1 MNYQIPKLSLNDLV
15 NNNQTSIKILSSA
28 LSDHGFF
35 VITDHQIPHSLF
47 DRAYEYSK
55 IFFELDLN
63 TKNLYSY
70 RESAGARGYT
80 PFGKETALGE
90 TVPDLK
96 EFWHHGPVID
106 DSYDER
112 IMKNVYVQEIDG
124 FNNFFDDLFYEMHNL
139 GSKLLSSISLS
150 LGLDSN
156 FFDKSTSKGN
166 SLLRLI
172 HYPPSNNENMFRARE
187 HADINLIT
195 LLIGANEPGLEV
207 KDKSGNWIP
216 VSSSYED
223 IVCNIGDMMQLIT
236 DHKLKSTPHRVVK
249 YKTDEIK
256 SRYSIPFFMHP
267 SPDTILKSVF
277 NNKDSGVLAHDFLD
291 ERLKAIKLY

>member
-1 MNYQIPKLSLNDLV
+1 MDNLIPKISLTNLLSNDSDSLNL
-15 NNNQTSIKILSSA
+15 LSNA
-28 LSDHGFF
+28 LKNHGFF
-35 VITDHQIPHSLF
+35 VITDHNIPHDLF
-47 DRAYEYSK
+47 HRSYEFSEK
-55 IFFELDLN
+55 FFNLDLSI
-63 TKNLYSY
+63 KNKYSF
-70 RESAGARGYT
+70 RKNAGARGYT

-106 DSYDER
+106 DTFDPR
-112 IMKNVYVQEIDG
+112 IMKNIQVSEVDK
-124 FNNFFDDLFYEMHNL
+124 FNKVFDELFIEMNNL
-139 GSKLLSSISLS
+139 GSILLKSICLT
-150 LGLDSN
+150 LDLPSN
-156 FFDKSTSKGN
+156 YFNQSTSKGN

-172 HYPPSNNENMFRARE
+172 HYPPSNNENMYRARE

-207 KDKSGNWIP
+207 KDKSGQWIP
-216 VSSSYED
+216 VSSSFED

-236 DHKLKSTPHRVVK
+236 DKVLKSTPHRVVK

-256 SRYSIPFFMHP
+256 SRYSIPFFLHP
-267 SPDTILKSVF
+267 SPDTILKSIY
-277 NNKDSGVLAHDFLD
+277 NIDDTGVLAHDFLD

>member
-1 MNYQIPKLSLNDLV
+1 MSKIPKLSLKSLNKNDKEAI
-15 NNNQTSIKILSSA
+15 NILSEA

-35 VITDHQIPHSLF
+35 VITDHSIPHQLF
-47 DRAYEYSK
+47 DKAYEYSK
-55 IFFELDLN
+55 KFFDLKISI
-63 TKNLYSY
+63 KNLYSF
-70 RESAGARGYT
+70 RENAGARGYT

-96 EFWHHGPVID
+96 EFWHHGPIVD
-106 DSYDER
+106 SSYDSR
-112 IMKNVYVQEIDG
+112 IMKNVLVNEIDD
-124 FNNFFDDLFYEMHNL
+124 FNNVFDDLFNQMNTL
-139 GSKLLSSISLS
+139 GIKLLSSISLT
-150 LGLDSN
+150 LGLPED
-156 FFDKSTSKGN
+156 FFNKSTTKGN

-172 HYPPSNNENMFRARE
+172 HYPPSNNENLFRARE

-207 KDKSGNWIP
+207 KDKSGEWIP

-236 DHKLKSTPHRVVK
+236 DKKLKSTPHRVVK

-256 SRYSIPFFMHP
+256 SRYSIPFFLHP

-277 NNKDSGVLAHDFLD
+277 RDDDEGVLAHDFLD

>member
-1 MNYQIPKLSLNDLV
+1 MDNLIPKISLTNLLSNDSDSLDL
-15 NNNQTSIKILSSA
+15 LSNA
-28 LSDHGFF
+28 LKNHGFF
-35 VITDHQIPHSLF
+35 VITDHNIPHDLF
-47 DRAYEYSK
+47 HRSYEFSEK
-55 IFFELDLN
+55 FFNLDLAI
-63 TKNLYSY
+63 KNKYSF
-70 RESAGARGYT
+70 RKNAGARGYT

-106 DSYDER
+106 DTFDPR
-112 IMKNVYVQEIDG
+112 IMKNIQVSEVDK
-124 FNNFFDDLFYEMHNL
+124 FNKVFDELFIEMNNL
-139 GSKLLSSISLS
+139 GSILLKSICLT
-150 LGLDSN
+150 LDLPSN
-156 FFDKSTSKGN
+156 YFNQSTSKGN

-172 HYPPSNNENMFRARE
+172 HYPPSNNENMYRARE

-207 KDKSGNWIP
+207 KDKSGQWIP
-216 VSSSYED
+216 VSSSFED

-236 DHKLKSTPHRVVK
+236 DKVLKSTPHRVVK

-256 SRYSIPFFMHP
+256 SRYSIPFFLHP
-267 SPDTILKSVF
+267 SPDTILKSIY
-277 NNKDSGVLAHDFLD
+277 NIDDTGVLAHDFLD

>member
-1 MNYQIPKLSLNDLV
+1 MSYEIPKLSLNDLV

>member
-1 MNYQIPKLSLNDLV
+1 MDNLIPKISLTSLLSNDSDSLDL
-15 NNNQTSIKILSSA
+15 LSNA
-28 LSDHGFF
+28 LKNHGFF
-35 VITDHQIPHSLF
+35 VITDHNIPHDLF
-47 DRAYEYSK
+47 HRSYEFSEK
-55 IFFELDLN
+55 FFNLDLAI
-63 TKNLYSY
+63 KNKYSF
-70 RESAGARGYT
+70 RKNAGARGYT

-106 DSYDER
+106 NTFDRR
-112 IMKNVYVQEIDG
+112 IMKNIQVSEVDK
-124 FNNFFDDLFYEMHNL
+124 FNKVFDELFIEMNNL
-139 GSKLLSSISLS
+139 GSILLKSICLT
-150 LGLDSN
+150 LDLPSN
-156 FFDKSTSKGN
+156 YFNQSTSKGN

-172 HYPPSNNENMFRARE
+172 HYPPSNNENMYRARE

-207 KDKSGNWIP
+207 KDKSGQWIP
-216 VSSSYED
+216 VSSSFED

-236 DHKLKSTPHRVVK
+236 DKVLKSTPHRVVK

-256 SRYSIPFFMHP
+256 SRYSIPFFLHP
-267 SPDTILKSVF
+267 SPDTILKSIY
-277 NNKDSGVLAHDFLD
+277 NIDDTGVLAHDFLD

>member
-1 MNYQIPKLSLNDLV
+1 MIPKISLNDLLTNS
-15 NNNQTSIKILSSA
+15 NNAYLKLSEA
-28 LSDHGFF
+28 LSNHGFF
-35 VITDHQIPHSLF
+35 VITDHSIPHQLF
-47 DRAYEYSK
+47 DKAYEYSK
-55 IFFELDLN
+55 KFFDLEIPI
-63 TKNLYSY
+63 KNLYSF

-96 EFWHHGPVID
+96 EFWHHGPVVD
-106 DSYDER
+106 SSYDSR
-112 IMKNVYVQEIDG
+112 IMKNVLVNEIDD
-124 FNNFFDDLFYEMHNL
+124 FNNVFDDLFNQMNSL
-139 GSKLLSSISLS
+139 GIKLLSSISLT
-150 LGLDSN
+150 LGLPEN
-156 FFDKSTSKGN
+156 FFNKSTTKGN

-172 HYPPSNNENMFRARE
+172 HYPPSNNENLFRARE

-207 KDKSGNWIP
+207 KDKSGEWIP

-236 DHKLKSTPHRVVK
+236 DKKLKSTPHRVVK

-256 SRYSIPFFMHP
+256 SRYSIPFFLHP

-277 NNKDSGVLAHDFLD
+277 RDDDEGVLAHDFLD